1 MSSNE
6 QLAPQI
12 ETRPRVSPIK
22 RLVRVVLLSLAPIV
36 AILVGGY
43 LYATGG
49 RIVSTENAYVKA
61 DKVAISTDIDGRVI
75 EVTATDNQVV
85 KAGDLLFRLDPEPY
99 RIALDQAEAKLR
111 TVAAEIEAT
120 RALHRQKVQALN
132 RTEIDIGYMRREFE
146 RQRQLIQKGHASKAK
161 YDEAEHNLELARQ
174 ASNAMREQISE
185 VVANL
190 GGDPDIPV
198 EQHPDYLAARSVRDE
213 AALALKRTEVYAP
226 IDGVVTRMTIQ
237 PGEWFEEG
245 EPIFSIV
252 DTGRHWIEANLKE
265 TELTYVHEGL
275 KARVKVDAYPG
286 LVWEATV
293 DSISPATGAEFSLL
307 PPQNATGNWV
317 KVVQRIPVHLALG
330 VRDNLPPLRAG
341 MSVQVEI
348 DTERDREVPGLVSSA
363 LGLMKDED

>member
-1 MSSNE
+1 MSSSE
-6 QLAPQI
+6 QLAPQA
-12 ETRPRVSPIK
+12 EMRRRVSPIK

-49 RIVSTENAYVKA
+49 RIISTENAYVKA

-99 RIALDQAEAKLR
+99 RIALGQAEAKLR

-120 RALHRQKVQALN
+120 RALHRQKIQALN
-132 RTEIDIGYMRREFE
+132 RTEINIGYMRRKFE
-146 RQRQLIQKGHASKAK
+146 RQRQLSEKGHASKAK
-161 YDEAEHNLELARQ
+161 YDDAEHNLELARQ
-174 ASNAMREQISE
+174 ASNAMREHISE

-190 GGDPDIPV
+190 GGDPDISI
-198 EQHPDYLAARSVRDE
+198 EQHPDYLAARSVWDE
-213 AALALKRTEVYAP
+213 AALALKRTEIYAP
-226 IDGVVTRMTIQ
+226 IDGVVTRMTVQ

-252 DTGRHWIEANLKE
+252 DTGRHWVEANLKE
-265 TELTYVHEGL
+265 TELTYVYEGL
-275 KARVKVDAYPG
+275 KALIKIDAYPG

-330 VRDNLPPLRAG
+330 ERDNLPPLRAG
-341 MSVQVEI
+341 MSVRVEI
-348 DTERDREVPGLVSSA
+348 DTERDREVRGFVSSTF
-363 LGLMKDED
+363 GLIKDKN